1 MDTNV
6 AVEGDELHFINSSE
20 TRPVFS
26 LSNISK
32 KAKHDVTDK
41 GHFDWAAI
49 LNCLMTE
56 SMWSLLLKGK
66 MKNIR
71 PPGHKAAACNQTA
84 ENFSQISHQLFG

>member
-1 MDTNV
+1 M
-6 AVEGDELHFINSSE
+6 
-20 TRPVFS
+20 
-26 LSNISK
+26 
-32 KAKHDVTDK
+32 TDK
-41 GHFDWAAI
+41 GHFERAAI